1 MSAWWGLC
9 KKEFRNGLPSLLFA
23 VIAIA
28 VIFILVGFIGWR
40 NGHGA
45 EVLFITA
52 LVIFF
57 PHIFAMVFHMIYSLQ
72 REKNKL
78 HLWLHNPLPGYG
90 LLSAK
95 LVNSFLSMTVT
106 LFLTCIVGLI
116 SYLMMDQ
123 PTFFEDKLPFWP
135 TFRLGIVGI
144 IHLYLFA
151 IDIAIWFIFFWV
163 FYRALV
169 RRLGVFVSLLV
180 TFIVFLLLKYL
191 LVALESTGIYTTLT
205 HWGAMSLDGFIGGV
219 NISPEDGITPEIVHT
234 LFYLGSYV
242 FEAVIAL
249 ILYLAASWMLDRKV
263 EV

>member
-28 VIFILVGFIGWR
+28 VIFILAAFFGWR
-40 NGHGA
+40 NGHGV
-45 EVLFITA
+45 EVMFATA
-52 LVIFF
+52 IIFFF
-57 PHIFAMVFHMIYSLQ
+57 PHIFALVFHIIYSLQ
-72 REKNKL
+72 REKKKL
-78 HLWLHNPLPGYG
+78 HLWLHNPLPGYS

-95 LVNSFLSMTVT
+95 LVNGFLSMTVT

-163 FYRALV
+163 FYRLLV
-169 RRLGVFVSLLV
+169 RRLGVFVSLLA
-180 TFIVFLLLKYL
+180 TFIGFVLLSYL
-191 LVALESTGIYTTLT
+191 LVQFESTGLYTTLT
-205 HWGAMSLDGFIGGV
+205 HWGALSVEHFISGFGVSASSLKTESVPIHV
-219 NISPEDGITPEIVHT
+219 
-234 LFYLGSYV
+234 YLGSYV
-242 FEAVIAL
+242 FEAVIAI